1 VPKDE
6 MVEHNCVRELRLQ
19 VREQADRFSKHQ
31 QESVPTNSLFYLF
44 RIVTEGVNF
53 ADPGSGAFLT
63 LDPRSGIDFFR
74 NPDPKTIFLIPH

>member
-1 VPKDE
+1 

-31 QESVPTNSLFYLF
+31 QEGGPTNSLFYLD
-44 RIVTEGVNF
+44 RTVTEGVSV
-53 ADPGSGAFLT
+53 ADPDPGSGAFLT

-74 NPDPKTIFLIPH
+74 MPDHKPIFLIPH